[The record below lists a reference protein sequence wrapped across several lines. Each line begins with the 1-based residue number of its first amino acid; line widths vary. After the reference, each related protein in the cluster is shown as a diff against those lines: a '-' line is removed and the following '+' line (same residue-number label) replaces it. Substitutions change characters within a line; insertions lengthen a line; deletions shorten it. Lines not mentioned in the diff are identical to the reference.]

1 MLPRGTIGAFVQ
13 ELDAVHS
20 LQDVQA
26 AHTKFLEAAAQP
38 CMASSEGSWQLIYT
52 VLRKLLD
59 ICLCFH
65 DIAPLL
71 QVTYRSATPKKI
83 PE

>member
-1 MLPRGTIGAFVQ
+1 MQ
-13 ELDAVHS
+13 ELDAVQS

-38 CMASSEGSWQLIYT
+38 CMASSEGSWQVIYSS
-52 VLRKLLD
+52 LRKLLD
-59 ICLCFH
+59 MCLCFH

-71 QVTYRSATPKKI
+71 QVKHRSKSPTKI
-83 PE
+83 PD